1 MLNKNKWKKEETRI
15 SESIVERAKFLPAA
29 AEAKL
34 RTSLDP
40 WQNAGLLLQLILSSI
55 TKLIPTRIWQG
66 WQKQSFH
73 NEGH

>member
-15 SESIVERAKFLPAA
+15 SESVVERAKFLPAA
-29 AEAKL
+29 GEATL

-55 TKLIPTRIWQG
+55 TKLIPMRV
-66 WQKQSFH
+66 
-73 NEGH
+73 